1 MIKTETIEIN
11 GTKYQHTY
19 SDSGYYIERDGIQ
32 YADAVDPLDSGRVYM
47 ETDQKIEVM
56 EGEEEEEEE

>member
-19 SDSGYYIERDGIQ
+19 SDSGFYIERDGTQ
-32 YADAVDPLDSGRVYM
+32 YADAVDPMDSDRVYT
-47 ETDQKIEVM
+47 ETDRKIEVI
-56 EGEEEEEEE
+56 EEEEEE